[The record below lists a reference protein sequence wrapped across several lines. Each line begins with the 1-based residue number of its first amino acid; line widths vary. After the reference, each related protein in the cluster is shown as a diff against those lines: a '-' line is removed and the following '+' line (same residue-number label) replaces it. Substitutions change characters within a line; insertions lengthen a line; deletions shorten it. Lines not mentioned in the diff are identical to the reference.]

1 MKILKNYDEAIEII
15 KPFLTEKKLSNP
27 WSETFESAETTFKY
41 IFDLSHNCYVLLCPT
56 NELLKFEF
64 SNTSPL
70 LKKYLTLKKLSSKQQ
85 KTFKKKQWR
94 IMQCVVKPFKDTG
107 GDTLFPKFI
116 KSLKIPNGVYILS
129 LNDAQLLKKNL
140 NEPWFGKNI
149 LNYQIPFLPMLSY
162 SGHRDYFD
170 VPIPTRDEIEYAM
183 KPFEVID
190 IPWKNKESKAVFRG
204 SLTGCGTTESTNQ
217 RMKLASMKSDLL
229 DVGLTKTSSG
239 NYRYENG
246 VSELKTSIQPVG
258 RLDMF
263 TEQINYKYIIHV
275 DGNVLA
281 YRLIP
286 SMLTGSLIIRIK
298 SPYVHWLDTLLKD
311 GKHYIGVKEDLSD
324 LEEKVNWCLNNDK
337 ECEKIS
343 KRSKK
348 FANKV
353 LDLKFIQYHT
363 EKIFSHL

>member
-1 MKILKNYDEAIEII
+1 MKILKKYEEAIEII
-15 KPFLTEKKLSNP
+15 KPFLTERNLSNP
-27 WSETFESAETTFKY
+27 WSETFQSAENTFKY

-56 NELLKFEF
+56 NEILKFEF
-64 SNTSPL
+64 SKTSQI
-70 LKKYLTLKKLSSKQQ
+70 LKKYLTLRNLSEGKR

-94 IMQCVVKPFKDTG
+94 IMQCVIKPFSETG

-129 LNDAQLLKKNL
+129 LNDSQLLRKDFI
-140 NEPWFGKNI
+140 EPWFGKEP
-149 LNYQIPFLPMLSY
+149 LKYKSPFLPMLSY
-162 SGHRDYFD
+162 SGHKDYLD
-170 VPIPTRDEIEYAM
+170 VAIPTRDEIEFAM
-183 KPFEVID
+183 KPFEVKD
-190 IPWKNKESKAVFRG
+190 VLWSDKESKAVFRG
-204 SLTGCGTTESTNQ
+204 SLTGCGTTEATNQ

-246 VSELKTSIQPVG
+246 VSELKTSIKPVG

-337 ECEKIS
+337 ECEKIA
-343 KRSKK
+343 KRSNK
-348 FANKV
+348 FAKKV

-363 EKIFSHL
+363 EKIFSQL